1 MKLINCYRPLFSK
14 ILENNIIP
22 NEKLLIEIKQIVDC
36 IDKLSLSNQEDKSNI
51 SSNLNKQINNEY
63 N

>member
-1 MKLINCYRPLFSK
+1 MRNQKKFLNKQMKLINCYRPLFSK

-36 IDKLSLSNQEDKSNI
+36 IDKLSLSN
-51 SSNLNKQINNEY
+51 
-63 N
+63 